1 MDQAGMAQAPQE
13 APRMRYKG
21 DDYADVGLVVKT
33 MWFRDLAVDREG
45 YLVTI
50 HWLRT
55 GGVLTYNTLG
65 SGEHLEKVHD

>member
-1 MDQAGMAQAPQE
+1 MFEAGDVVRLIGNP
-13 APRMRYKG
+13 
-21 DDYADVGLVVKT
+21 DVGLVVKT